1 MADGASIPAL
11 ILLPGLDGTGK
22 LFSDFVQVL
31 GPDISSHIVAY
42 PKDVALGYA
51 QLETLARAALP
62 RDRPFVVLGE
72 SFSGPIAIRIGA
84 QPPAGLLGIVLC
96 GAFARNPYPLMAW
109 AGSLAAWFPV
119 KSLPQWVR
127 APLMWG
133 SMDPDRAPEKL
144 ARAMADVSETVI
156 RHRIAALLAVDE
168 SAALASIRMPML
180 VLQAARDLV
189 IPASATEWIL
199 KCAPR
204 ARLVQID
211 GPHLLLQTRPGEC
224 AAAVTEFLRT
234 VLPVSGDAP

>member
-1 MADGASIPAL
+1 MPDGAPMPAL
-11 ILLPGLDGTGK
+11 VLLPGLDGTGK
-22 LFSDFVQVL
+22 LFTEFVQVL
-31 GPDISSHIVAY
+31 GPGVNTQIIAY
-42 PKDVALGYA
+42 PNNEPLGY
-51 QLETLARAALP
+51 QELEALVRAALP
-62 RDRPFVVLGE
+62 CDRPFVILGE
-72 SFSGPIAIRIGA
+72 SFSGPISIRIAA
-84 QPPAGLLGIVLC
+84 QPPAGLLGIILC
-96 GAFARNPYPLMAW
+96 GAFARNPYPLMGW

-168 SAALASIRMPML
+168 SAALANIRLPIL

-204 ARLVQID
+204 ARLVQIE
-211 GPHLLLQTRPGEC
+211 GPHLLLQTRPAEC
-224 AAAVTEFLRT
+224 AAAVMEFLRT
-234 VLPVSGDAP
+234 VVPVSSDDP